1 MSDISIVSLV
11 LAIVALLISIYS
23 LIKVIGHPSSETRA
37 HEQQQNVSP
46 PAKKEENVEK
56 VPQTVQ
62 KQILTTGRDDDL
74 RAQVKKFSVMV
85 SKNLE
90 QLNTRVGVK
99 GNVKPVELSDGS
111 SEDKG
116 NPNVVDSEV
125 SDQ

>member
-46 PAKKEENVEK
+46 PGKKEENVEK

>member
-46 PAKKEENVEK
+46 PGKKEENIEK

>member
-11 LAIVALLISIYS
+11 LAIVSLLISIYS
-23 LIKVIGHPSSETRA
+23 LIKVIEHPSSETRA

-46 PAKKEENVEK
+46 PGKKEENVEK

>member
-23 LIKVIGHPSSETRA
+23 LIKVIGSPSSETSA
-37 HEQQQNVSP
+37 QEQQQNVAP
-46 PAKKEENVEK
+46 PAKKEENIEK
-56 VPQTVQ
+56 VPQAVQ
-62 KQILTTGRDDDL
+62 KQIFKAGRDDDL